1 MVFNGCGHFGKQ
13 LGHACIKSTTHDL
26 QRAFKWYLEKYV
38 GFVNF
43 FFFPDLEILSASIV
57 YVSVEVLFI
66 VQLVCSATV
75 NSNELK
81 MLSLAEGF

>member
-26 QRAFKWYLEKYV
+26 QKAFKWYLEKYV

-43 FFFPDLEILSASIV
+43 FFFSDLEILSASIV
-57 YVSVEVLFI
+57 YVSVKVLFI

-75 NSNELK
+75 NSNDI
-81 MLSLAEGF
+81 

>member
-13 LGHACIKSTTHDL
+13 LGHAGRKRTTHDL

-43 FFFPDLEILSASIV
+43 FFFFSDLEILSASIV
-57 YVSVEVLFI
+57 YVSVKVLFI

-75 NSNELK
+75 NSNNI
-81 MLSLAEGF
+81 